1 MKAKDLREKST
12 EDLNELLKTSAKAV
26 FETRFKNFTNRL
38 DDTSA
43 IRKSRRELARI
54 YTILAERSQRAS
66 GAAPAAKAETPVAAP
81 KAEQAE
87 LSGKAAKA
95 KAAPKAAK
103 STPSVK
109 TAAAEK
115 ADKPAKKSTKKEAK

>member
-54 YTILAERSQRAS
+54 YTILGERARA
-66 GAAPAAKAETPVAAP
+66 AAPAAKAEKPAVEATASEKP
-81 KAEQAE
+81 
-87 LSGKAAKA
+87 AKA

-109 TAAAEK
+109 TAAAK
-115 ADKPAKKSTKKEAK
+115 ADKPAKKTTKKEAK